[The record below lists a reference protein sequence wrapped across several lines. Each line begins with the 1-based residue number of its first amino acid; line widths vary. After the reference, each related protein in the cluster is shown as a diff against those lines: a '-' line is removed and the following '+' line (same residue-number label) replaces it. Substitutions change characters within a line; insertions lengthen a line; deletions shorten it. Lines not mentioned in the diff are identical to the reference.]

1 MKPAAMIALGLVLSV
16 ACVRYASGQE
26 SQSPSVS
33 TGAPAAPADNLH
45 YVTVLTLKGEVA
57 TVDPANL
64 LVAIRQANGNVST
77 MEVRSTGELEG
88 IKPGDRVSVQ
98 YFEGGQIG
106 RPEGSEAPTPASL
119 RAGLIAAS
127 GSVIKH
133 HLVGSIERV
142 DIDNQEVT
150 LKGSDGSVQTIEI
163 TNPEDLENVKAG
175 DTVVITNAQALAL
188 TLTKEG

>member
-26 SQSPSVS
+26 SQSPPVS
-33 TGAPAAPADNLH
+33 TGESAAPVDNIH
-45 YVTVLTLKGEVA
+45 FVTVLTLKGEVV

-64 LVAIRQANGNVST
+64 LVTIRQANGNVAT

-88 IKPGDRVSVQ
+88 IKPGDRVKVQ

-106 RPEGSEAPTPASL
+106 KPEGSEAPTLASL
-119 RAGLIAAS
+119 RDGIIAAS
-127 GSVIKH
+127 GTAMKH
-133 HLVGSIERV
+133 HLLGSIERV
-142 DIDNQEVT
+142 DLYSQEVT
-150 LKGSDGSVQTIEI
+150 LKGSDGTLQTIEI

-188 TLTKEG
+188 SLTKEG

>member
-26 SQSPSVS
+26 SQSPPVS
-33 TGAPAAPADNLH
+33 AGAAAADNIH
-45 YVTVLTLKGEVA
+45 FVTVLTLKGEVA

-64 LVAIRQANGNVST
+64 LVAIRQANGNVAT
-77 MEVRSTGELEG
+77 IEVRSKDELEG

-106 RPEGSEAPTPASL
+106 KPEGSEAPAVASL
-119 RAGLIAAS
+119 KDGILAAS
-127 GSVIKH
+127 GTAMTH

-142 DIDNQEVT
+142 DLYSDEVT
-150 LKGSDGSVQTIEI
+150 LKGSDGSLQTIEI

-188 TLTKEG
+188 SLTKEG

>member
-16 ACVRYASGQE
+16 ACARYASGQE
-26 SQSPSVS
+26 SQSPPVS
-33 TGAPAAPADNLH
+33 TPASAAPADNLH
-45 YVTVLTLKGEVA
+45 FVTVLTLKGEVV

-64 LVAIRQANGNVST
+64 LVAIKHENGNVST
-77 MEVRSTGELEG
+77 IEVRSTDELEG

-106 RPEGSEAPTPASL
+106 KPQESEPPAVASL
-119 RAGLIAAS
+119 REGLLAAT
-127 GSVIKH
+127 GTAMKH

-142 DIDNQEVT
+142 DTYSQEVT
-150 LKGSDGSVQTIEI
+150 LKGSDGSMQTIEI

-188 TLTKEG
+188 SLTKEG

>member
-16 ACVRYASGQE
+16 ACVRSASGQG
-26 SQSPSVS
+26 SQSPPVS
-33 TGAPAAPADNLH
+33 TGASAAPAEIH
-45 YVTVLTLKGEVA
+45 FVTVLTQKGQVV

-64 LVAIRQANGNVST
+64 LVAIKHENGNVST

-106 RPEGSEAPTPASL
+106 KPQGSETPAVASL
-119 RAGLIAAS
+119 RDGLLAAT
-127 GSVIKH
+127 GTAMKH
-133 HLVGSIERV
+133 HLVGSVERV
-142 DIDNQEVT
+142 DTYSQEVT
-150 LKGSDGSVQTIEI
+150 LKGSDGSLQTIEI

-188 TLTKEG
+188 SLTKEG

>member
-26 SQSPSVS
+26 SQSPPVS
-33 TGAPAAPADNLH
+33 TGASAAPAANLH
-45 YVTVLTLKGEVA
+45 FVTVLTLKGEVA
-57 TVDPANL
+57 TVDPTNL
-64 LVAIRQANGNVST
+64 LVAIKQANGNVST
-77 MEVRSTGELEG
+77 MEVRSTAELEG

-106 RPEGSEAPTPASL
+106 KPDGNEAPALASV
-119 RAGLIAAS
+119 RDGLLAAS
-127 GSVIKH
+127 GTAMKH
-133 HLVGSIERV
+133 HLVGSVERV
-142 DIDNQEVT
+142 DTYSQEVT
-150 LKGSDGSVQTIEI
+150 LKGSDGSLQTIEI

-188 TLTKEG
+188 SLTKEG

>member
-1 MKPAAMIALGLVLSV
+1 MKPAAMIVFGLVLSV

-26 SQSPSVS
+26 SQSPPVS
-33 TGAPAAPADNLH
+33 TGASAADNIH
-45 YVTVLTLKGEVA
+45 FVTVLTLKGEVA

-64 LVAIRQANGNVST
+64 LVAVRHANGNVAT
-77 MEVRSTGELEG
+77 IEVRSTDELEG
-88 IKPGDRVSVQ
+88 IKPGDRVKVQ

-106 RPEGSEAPTPASL
+106 KPEGSEAPAVASL
-119 RAGLIAAS
+119 HDGILAAAGTAM
-127 GSVIKH
+127 KH

-142 DIDNQEVT
+142 DLYSQEVT
-150 LKGSDGSVQTIEI
+150 LKGSDGSLQTIEI

-188 TLTKEG
+188 SLTKEG

>member
-26 SQSPSVS
+26 SQSPPVS
-33 TGAPAAPADNLH
+33 IGASAAPEDNIH
-45 YVTVLTLKGEVA
+45 FVTVLTLKGEVV

-64 LVAIRQANGNVST
+64 LVTIKHENGNVST
-77 MEVRSTGELEG
+77 MEVRSTDELEG

-106 RPEGSEAPTPASL
+106 KPEGNEAPTLASL
-119 RAGLIAAS
+119 RDGILAAS
-127 GSVIKH
+127 GTAMKH
-133 HLVGSIERV
+133 HLVGAVEK
-142 DIDNQEVT
+142 IDLYSQEVT
-150 LKGSDGSVQTIEI
+150 LKGSDGTLQTIEI

-188 TLTKEG
+188 SLTKVG

>member
-26 SQSPSVS
+26 SQSPPVS
-33 TGAPAAPADNLH
+33 AGAAAAENIH
-45 YVTVLTLKGEVA
+45 FVTVLTLKGEVA

-64 LVAIRQANGNVST
+64 LVAVRQANGNVAT
-77 MEVRSTGELEG
+77 IEVRSKDELEG

-106 RPEGSEAPTPASL
+106 KPEGSEAPAVASL
-119 RAGLIAAS
+119 KDGILAAS
-127 GSVIKH
+127 GTAMKL

-142 DIDNQEVT
+142 DLYSQEVT
-150 LKGSDGSVQTIEI
+150 LKGSDGSLQTIEI

-188 TLTKEG
+188 SLTKEG

>member
-1 MKPAAMIALGLVLSV
+1 MKPTAMIALGLVLSV
-16 ACVRYASGQE
+16 ACVRHASGQE
-26 SQSPSVS
+26 SQSPPVS
-33 TGAPAAPADNLH
+33 TGASAAAVDYLQF
-45 YVTVLTLKGEVA
+45 VTVLTLKGEVA

-64 LVAIRQANGNVST
+64 LVAVRQANGNVAT
-77 MEVRSTGELEG
+77 IEVRSTDELEG

-106 RPEGSEAPTPASL
+106 KPEGSEAPAVASL
-119 RAGLIAAS
+119 HDGILAAAGTAM
-127 GSVIKH
+127 KH

-142 DIDNQEVT
+142 DLYSQEVT
-150 LKGSDGSVQTIEI
+150 LKGSDGTLQTIEI

-188 TLTKEG
+188 SLTKEG

>member
-26 SQSPSVS
+26 SQSPPVS
-33 TGAPAAPADNLH
+33 AGAAAADNIH
-45 YVTVLTLKGEVA
+45 FVTVLTLKGEVA

-64 LVAIRQANGNVST
+64 LVAIRQANGNVAT
-77 MEVRSTGELEG
+77 IEVRSKDELEG

-106 RPEGSEAPTPASL
+106 KPEGSEAPAVASL
-119 RAGLIAAS
+119 KDGILAAS
-127 GSVIKH
+127 GTAMTH

-142 DIDNQEVT
+142 DLYSDEVT
-150 LKGSDGSVQTIEI
+150 LKGSDGSLQTIEI

-175 DTVVITNAQALAL
+175 GTVVITNAQALAL
-188 TLTKEG
+188 SLTKEG